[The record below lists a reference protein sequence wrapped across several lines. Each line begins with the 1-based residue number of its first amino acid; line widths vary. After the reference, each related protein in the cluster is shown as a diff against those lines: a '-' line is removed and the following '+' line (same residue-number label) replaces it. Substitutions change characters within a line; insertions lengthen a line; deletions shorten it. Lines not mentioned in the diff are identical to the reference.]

1 MASKLFGIMNTEQT
15 SENIF
20 TYCILNNE
28 DQLKASHQRLGGN
41 ILKENPDKVK
51 MRRNF
56 FVKRKKFS

>member
-1 MASKLFGIMNTEQT
+1 MNTEQT

-28 DQLKASHQRLGGN
+28 DQLKASHQRLGKN